1 MSQSEWL
8 QEEIFREKEPSKLN
22 ILNSEMLLA
31 AVLPTRPR
39 GLLCDSSTSN
49 AIRPAY
55 GNALRPRFRV
65 RLTPHLFIYENSR
78 NG

>member
-39 GLLCDSSTSN
+39 GLLCDSSTSTV
-49 AIRPAY
+49 
-55 GNALRPRFRV
+55 L
-65 RLTPHLFIYENSR
+65 
-78 NG
+78 